1 MTAPTSRH
9 EMADE
14 EETQTVEIPA
24 SLAASVERRLAAT
37 QFESTD
43 AYVTFCMTRLLREL
57 EREEAGPPMG
67 ETAPSDEEVRDRL
80 ESLGYL

>member
-1 MTAPTSRH
+1 MD
-9 EMADE
+9 DE
-14 EETQTVEIPA
+14 EERRRVEIPV
-24 SLAASVERRLAAT
+24 SLAERVERRLPAT

-57 EREEAGPPMG
+57 ERGEAESPAT
-67 ETAPSDEEVRDRL
+67 EAAPSDDEVRDRL